1 MFEFNLVFLIDK
13 SVLPMSLESLRIY
26 MYTFLDHL
34 HRDSTAC
41 NWQWVDSSSHFLILH
56 ISSYMSNKIF
66 PPRIGHYEDS
76 FRIFQEISSGYIHR
90 VLSCLALI
98 RLRK

>member
-34 HRDSTAC
+34 HRDSAAC
-41 NWQWVDSSSHFLILH
+41 NWRWGDSNSHFLISH
-56 ISSYMSNKIF
+56 IFSYVSNKTF
-66 PPRIGHYEDS
+66 PHHIGHCEDS

-90 VLSCLALI
+90 VLSFLASI